1 MKSAA
6 KNIQLASYDDLFK
19 TDEERQA
26 DAQERVQ
33 SLPLDKLE
41 PFPNHPFKV
50 IDDDKMLETVE
61 SIKERGVLVPILV
74 RPKNDGNFE
83 IVSGHRRHHAS
94 QLAGLTEIPAIVREM
109 DDDTAILL
117 MVDSNLQ
124 REELLPSEKAFAYK
138 MKLDAMKRQGQ
149 RTDLTCARIA
159 HKFDGMKSRD
169 ILAEEVGES
178 KDQVR
183 RYIRLTYLVTD
194 LLDRVDNKTMAFTDV
209 VTIDE
214 ERIDLI
220 RTVFWD
226 MNTVSYYVQTI
237 EHEDSTETILH
248 ITITSKKATDMPDF
262 YYFNKS
268 QREALE
274 EVLKP
279 EYAQMLAELVGT
291 YGGEVTLDDAQIRAM
306 LATMPKDISER
317 RRAVVEKAY
326 SLLGK
331 VNYFWGGK
339 SSAIGWDSR
348 WGKPTRVTAAGSR
361 TTGTI
366 RPYGLDCS
374 GFVDWV
380 FNNSLGY
387 VIGHGG
393 GAASQHDY
401 CKPISWSE
409 AQPGDLVFYPG
420 DTHVGVFVGKDSNG
434 DPLII
439 HCASSQNNVVL
450 TGLQGFVSIGRP
462 DCF

>member
-26 DAQERVQ
+26 DTQERVQ
-33 SLPLDKLE
+33 NLPLDKLE

-183 RYIRLTYLVTD
+183 RYIRLTYLVPD
-194 LLDRVDNKTMAFTDV
+194 LLDRVDNKTMAFNAAV
-209 VTIDE
+209 E
-214 ERIDLI
+214 
-220 RTVFWD
+220 
-226 MNTVSYYVQTI
+226 VSYLTEPEQLMLCDAI
-237 EHEDSTETILH
+237 EREECTPNLSQAKRLKQYSQDGKLDENVMDAIMTEEKPIEDKL
-248 ITITSKKATDMPDF
+248 
-262 YYFNKS
+262 
-268 QREALE
+268 
-274 EVLKP
+274 VLKGDV
-279 EYAQMLAELVGT
+279 LAKYFPRT
-291 YGGEVTLDDAQIRAM
+291 YTPSQKQKIIVKLLEDWHKRQLRQQ
-306 LATMPKDISER
+306 ER
-317 RRAVVEKAY
+317 
-326 SLLGK
+326 
-331 VNYFWGGK
+331 
-339 SSAIGWDSR
+339 
-348 WGKPTRVTAAGSR
+348 
-361 TTGTI
+361 
-366 RPYGLDCS
+366 
-374 GFVDWV
+374 
-380 FNNSLGY
+380 
-387 VIGHGG
+387 
-393 GAASQHDY
+393 
-401 CKPISWSE
+401 
-409 AQPGDLVFYPG
+409 
-420 DTHVGVFVGKDSNG
+420 
-434 DPLII
+434 
-439 HCASSQNNVVL
+439 
-450 TGLQGFVSIGRP
+450 
-462 DCF
+462 

>member
-26 DAQERVQ
+26 DTQERVQ

-183 RYIRLTYLVTD
+183 RYIRLTYLVPD
-194 LLDRVDNKTMAFTDV
+194 LLDRVDNKTMAFNAAV
-209 VTIDE
+209 E
-214 ERIDLI
+214 
-220 RTVFWD
+220 
-226 MNTVSYYVQTI
+226 VSYLTEPEQLMLCDAI
-237 EHEDSTETILH
+237 EREECTPNLSQAKRLKQYSQDGKLDENVVDAIMTEEKPIEDKL
-248 ITITSKKATDMPDF
+248 
-262 YYFNKS
+262 
-268 QREALE
+268 
-274 EVLKP
+274 VLKGDV
-279 EYAQMLAELVGT
+279 LAKYFPKT
-291 YGGEVTLDDAQIRAM
+291 YTPSQKQKIIVKLLEDWHKRQLRQQ
-306 LATMPKDISER
+306 ER
-317 RRAVVEKAY
+317 
-326 SLLGK
+326 
-331 VNYFWGGK
+331 
-339 SSAIGWDSR
+339 
-348 WGKPTRVTAAGSR
+348 
-361 TTGTI
+361 
-366 RPYGLDCS
+366 
-374 GFVDWV
+374 
-380 FNNSLGY
+380 
-387 VIGHGG
+387 
-393 GAASQHDY
+393 
-401 CKPISWSE
+401 
-409 AQPGDLVFYPG
+409 
-420 DTHVGVFVGKDSNG
+420 
-434 DPLII
+434 
-439 HCASSQNNVVL
+439 
-450 TGLQGFVSIGRP
+450 
-462 DCF
+462 